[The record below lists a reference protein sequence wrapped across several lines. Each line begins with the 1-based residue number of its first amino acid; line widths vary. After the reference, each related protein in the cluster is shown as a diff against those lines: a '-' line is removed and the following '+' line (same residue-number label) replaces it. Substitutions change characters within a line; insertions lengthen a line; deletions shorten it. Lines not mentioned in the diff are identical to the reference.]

1 MRCILHELHSNAF
14 VCYLHASPH
23 KVHSVDTLHS
33 DALAFLRILTHS
45 SAFRCI
51 HSHTHSLVY
60 TDAFTRVCSLVY
72 AFDEDLDWHVVAH
85 GCSYGT
91 PYGTPTARPAH
102 IRPCEFGFGLESARL
117 LLCKYV
123 CGPWCILVHS
133 DAFLCIHVHSCA
145 FLSIMK
151 RVRSRPGAH
160 RNRVFFLLS
169 ALEYIMM
176 HSDASQVECSTFKTH
191 QAENVLECVKMR
203 HV

>member
-1 MRCILHELHSNAF
+1 MH
-14 VCYLHASPH
+14 
-23 KVHSVDTLHS
+23 
-33 DALAFLRILTHS
+33 
-45 SAFRCI
+45 
-51 HSHTHSLVY
+51 
-60 TDAFTRVCSLVY
+60 SLVY
-72 AFDEDLDWHVVAH
+72 AFDEDLDGTWVLLWHALWHAQPVQPISVHVSLAL
-85 GCSYGT
+85 S
-91 PYGTPTARPAH
+91 P
-102 IRPCEFGFGLESARL
+102 LRL